1 MITIKKWMELV
12 DYRITDGT
20 NYLWECYGPNAY
32 SLDSWDGDYDGRSFS
47 IIFDTKTTEV
57 YEVQAHD
64 FKRGRAYRM
73 IHSDYES
80 AHVDSA
86 KNRGTN
92 PNEAWENVEYV
103 NLDVDD
109 DFISKCL
116 AIRADEDYD
125 TRVMMN
131 FEIDEQ
137 LEMFIYREAH
147 RSDKTVNQ
155 FVEDLLK
162 EFIDTHPINKTS
174 WTLTVEENPENPEE
188 LIMPLPEDL
197 LESQGWREGDTLDW
211 TDNGDGTWGLRK
223 IDV

>member
-1 MITIKKWMELV
+1 MITMKEWMELV
-12 DYRITDGT
+12 EFRITEGS

-32 SLDSWDGDYDGRSFS
+32 SLDSWDGEHDGRSFS

-73 IHSDYES
+73 INSNYES
-80 AHVDSA
+80 AHVNSA
-86 KNRGTN
+86 KNRHTD
-92 PNEAWENVEYV
+92 PNEAWNGVEYV
-103 NLDVDD
+103 ALDVDD
-109 DFISKCL
+109 DFIQKSL
-116 AIRADEDYD
+116 AIKSGEDYD

-131 FEIDEQ
+131 LEVDEQ

-147 RSDKTVNQ
+147 RADKTVNQ
-155 FVEDLLK
+155 FVVDLLQ
-162 EFIDTHPINKTS
+162 EFIDTHPIKKTY
-174 WTLTVEENPENPEE
+174 WTVTIEENPENSEE
-188 LIMPLPEDL
+188 FIMPLPDDL
-197 LESQGWREGDTLDW
+197 LESQGWHEGDTLDW